1 MRRKLL
7 VLMLMAAMALPTGC
21 ATHGDPP
28 APTGP
33 GWSTPKNTRG
43 GASAG
48 WPFWPTRMRV
58 HPSTRIV
65 KEDQSDDHWVIETR
79 IEFAD
84 SEGATTK
91 AVGQL
96 TIQLWDGAAAGAAQ
110 SLHTWN
116 MDLRDLAVNRRQ
128 YDDVMRTYLFRLE
141 IDPASLPESP
151 ELRTYFVAMDGQDL
165 EARMHI
171 RR

>member
-1 MRRKLL
+1 MFI
-7 VLMLMAAMALPTGC
+7 VVTMVTAAC
-21 ATHGDPP
+21 APHADPP
-28 APTGP
+28 APTGS
-33 GWSTPKNTRG
+33 GWSDAKNPH
-43 GASAG
+43 GAPAAG
-48 WPFWPTRMRV
+48 WPFWPTRVRV

-65 KEDQSDDHWVIETR
+65 KDPQTDHWVIETR

-84 SEGATTK
+84 PEGATTK

-96 TIQLWDGAAAGAAQ
+96 TIQLWDAASANAAE
-110 SLHTWN
+110 SLQNWN

-141 IDPASLPESP
+141 IDPAKIPENP
-151 ELRTYFVAMDGQDL
+151 QIRIYFLAMDGQEL
-165 EARMHI
+165 EARMNI